1 MLAREVSY
9 ALYGTWR
16 LARMD
21 PSGLAFFERSLE
33 GFWRSWWSLAF
44 TYPAGL
50 VISGI
55 NATPQW
61 QEAGLLRVAIVQ
73 AIGSVIGYAA
83 YPLIALGLTRFVGR
97 SAQFF
102 DYIVAYNWSQVPLS
116 AAFLFLAALEGAGV
130 LGEGNSVVFEAAAL
144 AGWCA
149 YHTYLALVSLRAGAA
164 LAVALVVIDV
174 VLGVSIS
181 LAINRLY

>member
-21 PSGLAFFERSLE
+21 PSGLVFFERSPE

-44 TYPAGL
+44 IYPAGL
-50 VISGI
+50 LMSGI
-55 NATPQW
+55 HAGPQW
-61 QEAGLLRVAIVQ
+61 QEAGLLRVALVQ
-73 AIGSVIGYAA
+73 AIGTVIGYAA
-83 YPLIALGLTRFVGR
+83 FPLIALTLARFVDR

-102 DYIVAYNWSQVPLS
+102 DYIVAYNWSQVPVS
-116 AAFLFLAALEGAGV
+116 AAFLLVAALAGAGV
-130 LGEGNSVVFEAAAL
+130 LGEGGWLGLEAAVL

-149 YHTYLALVSLRAGAA
+149 YHTYLALVSLRAGATP
-164 LAVALVVIDV
+164 AVALVLLDL
-174 VLGVSIS
+174 VLGVFIS
-181 LAINRLY
+181 LAVNRLY

>member
-21 PSGLAFFERSLE
+21 PSGLVFFERSLE

-55 NATPQW
+55 HASPEW

-73 AIGSVIGYAA
+73 AIGSVIGCAA
-83 YPLIALGLTRFVGR
+83 YPLIVLALTRFVDR

-102 DYIVAYNWSQVPLS
+102 DYVVAYNWSQVPLS
-116 AAFLFLAALEGAGV
+116 AVFLFLAALEGAGV
-130 LGEGNSVVFEAAAL
+130 LGDGGWAILQAAAL

-149 YHTYLALVSLRAGAA
+149 YHAYLVLVSLRAGAVP
-164 LAVALVVIDV
+164 AVALVVIDV
-174 VLGVSIS
+174 VLGVFLS
-181 LAINRLY
+181 LAIIRLY

>member
-21 PSGLAFFERSLE
+21 PSGLVFFERSLE

-44 TYPAGL
+44 IYPAGL

-55 NATPQW
+55 HASPQW
-61 QEAGLLRVAIVQ
+61 QEAGFLRVALLQ
-73 AIGSVIGYAA
+73 AIGSVIGYAL
-83 YPLIALGLTRFVGR
+83 YPLIVLALTRFIDR

-102 DYIVAYNWSQVPLS
+102 DYIVAYNWSQVPVS
-116 AAFLFLAALEGAGV
+116 AAFLLLAGLGGSGI
-130 LGEGNSVVFEAAAL
+130 LGETGWIASEAAIL

-149 YHTYLALVSLRAGAA
+149 YHAYLALVSLRAGAA
-164 LAVALVVIDV
+164 PAAALVLVDM
-174 VLGVSIS
+174 VLGIFIS
-181 LAINRLY
+181 VAVDRLS

>member
-16 LARMD
+16 LVRMD
-21 PSGLAFFERSLE
+21 PTGLVFFERSVE

-55 NATPQW
+55 HASPEW
-61 QEAGLLRVAIVQ
+61 QESGLLRVALLQ

-83 YPLIALGLTRFVGR
+83 YPLIALTLTRFIDR

-116 AAFLFLAALEGAGV
+116 ALFLVVSALEGAG
-130 LGEGNSVVFEAAAL
+130 LFGGHGWIALQAAL

-149 YHTYLALVSLRAGAA
+149 YHTYLALVSLRAGAVP
-164 LAVALVVIDV
+164 AVALVVIDV
-174 VLGVSIS
+174 VLGVLIS
-181 LAINRLY
+181 LAISRLY